1 MPPTMEEGAC
11 NLRPI
16 GPRGIFTCMHCK
28 PLDTNRWYI
37 QHIHQLAMLYNYC
50 NMYYDLAIT
59 FVMTCICKSV
69 FSLEKRLSTHNNFPT
84 LLTGVHCMLSVIISP
99 YLTSLLSLNKCSIHK
114 FCLM

>member
-69 FSLEKRLSTHNNFPT
+69 FSLEKRLSTHKQ
-84 LLTGVHCMLSVIISP
+84 LP
-99 YLTSLLSLNKCSIHK
+99 YLADWCTLHVKCNNISLSNKPVK
-114 FCLM
+114 P